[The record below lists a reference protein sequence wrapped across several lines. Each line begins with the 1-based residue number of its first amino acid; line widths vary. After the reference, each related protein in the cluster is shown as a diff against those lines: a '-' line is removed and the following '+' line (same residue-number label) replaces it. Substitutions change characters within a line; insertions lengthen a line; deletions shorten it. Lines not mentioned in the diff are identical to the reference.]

1 MVTLT
6 FLALTKTHSY
16 LLLGSM
22 ALDVDADVDVAID
35 KSKPNVTR
43 FVVSRDDEH
52 RVEDVDED
60 DTNLRHYAF
69 RVSRDLVY
77 ALQSELRNIVAQCFN
92 DHSRNF
98 SSIPLIDCT
107 QYFLNRMRKLVR
119 LEVRP

>member
-1 MVTLT
+1 ME
-6 FLALTKTHSY
+6 
-16 LLLGSM
+16 
-22 ALDVDADVDVAID
+22 LDVDADVDVAID

-60 DTNLRHYAF
+60 NTTLTHYAF
-69 RVSRDLVY
+69 RVSRETVY
-77 ALQSELRNIVAQCFN
+77 ALQSELRNIVAHCFN

-98 SSIPLIDCT
+98 SSIHLIDCT

>member
-1 MVTLT
+1 MEV
-6 FLALTKTHSY
+6 
-16 LLLGSM
+16 
-22 ALDVDADVDVAID
+22 DVDADVDVAND

-52 RVEDVDED
+52 RVEDVDE
-60 DTNLRHYAF
+60 TTLTHYAF
-69 RVSRDLVY
+69 RVSRETVY
-77 ALQSELRNIVAQCFN
+77 ALQSELRNIVAHCFN